1 MPADAPTVTPPASPS
16 GEPEP
21 FPRTFYVAN
30 AIELFERLAHYG
42 MYVGLVLYLSNVVG
56 YSDVATGVLMG
67 NFRLVGSLAPI
78 PCGTIADRIS
88 FKRALIIAFCLY
100 ALGYLGL
107 FLFPTQQVAPFS
119 LLSIAVG
126 GGFMKPVITGTVV
139 RTAPVGRE
147 TEGFAVF
154 YRMVNS
160 GSVVGKLLAY
170 GVRVL
175 VKLRFVMLN
184 SLGAILIA
192 LGLAAFLYEEPTRG
206 KARSEPFLT
215 ILRGY
220 GTALKNLRF
229 SAFLVIFAGF
239 YFMAEQFY
247 MTFPKYVT
255 RHIDPKAPLEFITL
269 INPLLIALF
278 QGFVTRS
285 TKGLRPVTTMVM
297 GVLIASLSML
307 VMGTI
312 PGLIGACISGGIFA
326 VAEMTF
332 SPRFYAYIGS
342 FAPEGKAGMYMGLAF
357 VPSAIGAWIGGQA
370 SGVLIAR
377 YLPAEGAR
385 SPFSIWSTY
394 AALGLVCALLMLIY
408 RKVTLGQEEAAAKAA

>member
-1 MPADAPTVTPPASPS
+1 
-16 GEPEP
+16 
-21 FPRTFYVAN
+21 
-30 AIELFERLAHYG
+30 
-42 MYVGLVLYLSNVVG
+42 
-56 YSDVATGVLMG
+56 
-67 NFRLVGSLAPI
+67 
-78 PCGTIADRIS
+78 
-88 FKRALIIAFCLY
+88 
-100 ALGYLGL
+100 
-107 FLFPTQQVAPFS
+107 
-119 LLSIAVG
+119 
-126 GGFMKPVITGTVV
+126 
-139 RTAPVGRE
+139 
-147 TEGFAVF
+147 
-154 YRMVNS
+154 
-160 GSVVGKLLAY
+160 
-170 GVRVL
+170 
-175 VKLRFVMLN
+175 MLN

-192 LGLAAFLYEEPTRG
+192 LGLAAFLYDEPTRG
-206 KARSEPFLT
+206 KAKSEPFLS

-312 PGLIGACISGGIFA
+312 PGLVGACISGGIFA

-408 RKVTLGQEEAAAKAA
+408 RKVTLGQEAAAAKAA

>member
-1 MPADAPTVTPPASPS
+1 MSEPANEAKDGATPAVP
-16 GEPEP
+16 PEP

-42 MYVGLVLYLSNVVG
+42 MYVGLVLYLTNVVG
-56 YSDVATGVLMG
+56 YGDVATGVLMG

-78 PCGTIADRIS
+78 PCGTIADRIT
-88 FKRALIIAFCLY
+88 FKRSLVLAFCLY

-107 FLFPTQQVAPFS
+107 FLFPTPGVAPLS
-119 LLSIAVG
+119 LLFIAVG

-139 RTAPVGRE
+139 RTAPPKRE

-154 YRMVNS
+154 YRMVNA

-192 LGLAAFLYEEPTRG
+192 LGLAAFLYDEPTRG
-206 KARSEPFLT
+206 KAKDEPFLD

-220 GTALKNLRF
+220 GKALKNLRF

-255 RHIDPKAPLEFITL
+255 RHIDAKAPLEFITL
-269 INPLLIALF
+269 INPLLIALL
-278 QGFVTRS
+278 QGRI
-285 TKGLRPVTTMVM
+285 TKLTKSLRPVTTMVM
-297 GVLIASLSML
+297 GVIIASISML
-307 VMGTI
+307 VMGAV
-312 PGLIGACISGGIFA
+312 PGLVGACISGGIFA
-326 VAEMTF
+326 LAEMTF

-370 SGVLIAR
+370 SGVLIAK
-377 YLPAEGAR
+377 YLPAEGPR
-385 SPFSIWSTY
+385 SPLSIWSTY
-394 AALGLVCALLMLIY
+394 AALGLFCALLMLIY
-408 RKVTLGQEEAAAKAA
+408 RRVTMEKAAA

>member
-1 MPADAPTVTPPASPS
+1 
-16 GEPEP
+16 
-21 FPRTFYVAN
+21 
-30 AIELFERLAHYG
+30 
-42 MYVGLVLYLSNVVG
+42 
-56 YSDVATGVLMG
+56 
-67 NFRLVGSLAPI
+67 
-78 PCGTIADRIS
+78 
-88 FKRALIIAFCLY
+88 
-100 ALGYLGL
+100 
-107 FLFPTQQVAPFS
+107 
-119 LLSIAVG
+119 
-126 GGFMKPVITGTVV
+126 
-139 RTAPVGRE
+139 
-147 TEGFAVF
+147 EGFAVF

-170 GVRVL
+170 SVRVL

-192 LGLAAFLYEEPTRG
+192 LGLAAFFYEEPVRG
-206 KARSEPFLT
+206 KAKPEPLLS

-255 RHIDPKAPLEFITL
+255 RHIDAKAPLEFITL

-285 TKGLRPVTTMVM
+285 TKSLRPVTTMVM
-297 GVLIASLSML
+297 GVVIASLSML
-307 VMGTI
+307 VMGAV

-326 VAEMTF
+326 IAEMTF
-332 SPRFYAYIGS
+332 SPRFFAYIGS

-357 VPSAIGAWIGGQA
+357 VPSAIGAWMGGQA

-377 YLPAEGAR
+377 YLPADGPR
-385 SPFSIWSTY
+385 SPFSIWSIY
-394 AALGLVCALLMLIY
+394 ASLGLCCAFLMLIY
-408 RKVTLGQEEAAAKAA
+408 RKVTLVQEEAAAKAA